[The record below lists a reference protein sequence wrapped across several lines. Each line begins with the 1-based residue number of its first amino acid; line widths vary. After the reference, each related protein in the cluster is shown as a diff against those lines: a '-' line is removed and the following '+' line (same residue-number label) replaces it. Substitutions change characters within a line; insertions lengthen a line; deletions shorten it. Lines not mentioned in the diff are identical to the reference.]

1 SKRFAKSGKPFRTNP
16 KRDSLT
22 QVDELAMRFRP
33 RFSLKVLMLLVA
45 AIGVFCA
52 YPVHWIHQRRE
63 FLKKHEVDAVHFDI
77 ITNVDP
83 FSWMK
88 EPWAGGQH
96 CTGLSTLSNVIRRKA
111 PRHTSTLLRLFGEQ
125 EFREVKLVFRSY
137 SLPENPVD
145 RNESWA

>member
-1 SKRFAKSGKPFRTNP
+1 
-16 KRDSLT
+16 
-22 QVDELAMRFRP
+22 
-33 RFSLKVLMLLVA
+33 MLLVA

-77 ITNVDP
+77 MTNVDP

-145 RNESWA
+145 RNESWALMSIPREEIDQAESLFPEAYIRYVVYFVRED